1 MNNFHKTKLIYKIS
15 TYIAEKRKIVLRDL
29 VAYTTDPVRYSRRM
43 RTLTQ
48 LAQYEHDLLVKI
60 QNFETDEAADLE
72 NSIDFIKFEIN
83 SVIDSNA

>member
-29 VAYTTDPVRYSRRM
+29 VAYTADTVRYSRRM
-43 RTLTQ
+43 RTLKQ

-60 QNFETDEAADLE
+60 QNFETDEINDFE
-72 NSIDFIKFEIN
+72 NAINFIKFEIE
-83 SVIDSNA
+83 SVIDTNA